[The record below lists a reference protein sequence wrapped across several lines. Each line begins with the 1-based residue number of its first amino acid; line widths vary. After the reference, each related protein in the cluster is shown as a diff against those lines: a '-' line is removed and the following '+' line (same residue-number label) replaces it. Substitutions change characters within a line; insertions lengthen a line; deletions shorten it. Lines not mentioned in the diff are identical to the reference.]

1 LRRDSATSRATW
13 PGQARGLHQR
23 ARARLSGRAPAC
35 AGARTLERAQA
46 ASRSTAVA
54 TPLAC
59 PSLRLSPS
67 AEGQP
72 LEQRR
77 AEGTVQKQ
85 PRHHARPRGLR
96 DGRCPGAT
104 ALEQAAPERPRH
116 RAETPMTR
124 NRHAKRGVT
133 RRLYAG
139 QSRIARPVYRLR
151 TSSGSQRETAALSH
165 PVSPSRSHP
174 GDGSGRHHL
183 RRGRTPSP
191 QAARGRPDGCG
202 SCPGVRSALSSSR
215 PRRCG

>member
-1 LRRDSATSRATW
+1 MARPGAWPASTSTRSAERPGSGLRWR
-13 PGQARGLHQR
+13 PH
-23 ARARLSGRAPAC
+23 
-35 AGARTLERAQA
+35 ARTCSGSVTLHLRGN
-46 ASRSTAVA
+46 
-54 TPLAC
+54 PLAC
-59 PSLRLSPS
+59 PSLRISPS

-104 ALEQAAPERPRH
+104 AREQAAPERPRH

-139 QSRIARPVYRLR
+139 QSRIARPVDRLR
-151 TSSGSQRETAALSH
+151 TGSGSQRETAALPH

-191 QAARGRPDGCG
+191 QAARGRPDRCG
-202 SCPGVRSALSSSR
+202 SCPGVRLALSSSR